1 LSLAWLTE
9 RRGLEALGDEVDF
22 KLVVKMLKASDV
34 HRVFYKQA
42 EEDGLKRMTP
52 EDWTLITETLAII
65 EEWDA
70 R

>member
-1 LSLAWLTE
+1 LTE
-9 RRGLEALGDEVDF
+9 RRGLEALGADVDF
-22 KLVVKMLKASDV
+22 KLIVKMLKASDV
-34 HRVFYKQA
+34 YRVFYKQA

-52 EDWTLITETLAII
+52 EDWSLVTETLAII